1 MTYTEHK
8 ITLDIHKTVSPVS
21 VRVKK
26 RDTGRRLLIHLADSG
41 YPYHISEDCYAV
53 FTAKKPDGKV
63 VFNDCRIEE
72 CVIIYDFTEQTVAV
86 AGLMDCEIILY
97 GADGKQLTSA
107 CFNIIVD
114 DTIYD
119 TETEIESTD
128 EYNALADLI
137 EKVQKLSANGPVA
150 QAIVRDADG
159 VVISVT
165 DASNQTLQGLR
176 IFGKST
182 QDGTPTPD
190 NPVEIVS
197 VESPVITVSDGTE
210 TQTMTVPYTLPGI
223 PVASGGNYTDGKGHQ
238 WICDEVDLARG
249 VYVQRVVF
257 DVFTSGGSYNST
269 YISVSTKRSVLR
281 STLLCNIA
289 IKANGSYN
297 TGTIWKAGEN
307 DPRLII
313 GNTGSDG
320 NVVFASLDDFWAA
333 VEKVVVLAI
342 LANPIETKLTA
353 DQLAAYAALHT
364 YKPNTTIYNDA
375 GAYMAAE
382 YVADTKIYVD
392 RNGGSGGSVA
402 RIGSV
407 ALLAAAWTGSN
418 NLYSQVVTIPGVT
431 ANSQVDLTPSVE
443 QLAVFYNKDLA
454 FVTENEDGVVTVY
467 AIGQKPTNDYTI
479 QVTITEVEV

>member
-41 YPYHISEDCYAV
+41 YPYHISKDFYAV
-53 FTAKKPDGKV
+53 FTARKPDGKV
-63 VFNDCRIEE
+63 VFNDCRIKD
-72 CVIIYDFTEQTVAV
+72 CVIIYDLTEQTVAV
-86 AGLMDCEIILY
+86 AGLVDSEIILY
-97 GADGKQLTSA
+97 GVNGKQLTSA
-107 CFNIIVD
+107 SFHIIVE

-119 TETEIESTD
+119 TDTEIESTN

-137 EKVQKLSANGPVA
+137 GKTQKLLANGPVA

-159 VVISVT
+159 AVISVT

-182 QDGTPTPD
+182 QDGSPTPD

-197 VESPVITVSDGTE
+197 VESPVITVSDGTDA
-210 TQTMTVPYTLPGI
+210 QTMTLPYSLSGI
-223 PVASGGNYTDGKGHQ
+223 PVTAGGNYTDENGQQ
-238 WICDEVDLARG
+238 WICDEVDFARG

-281 STLLCNIA
+281 SALLCNIA

-320 NVVFASLDDFWAA
+320 NVVFSSMDDFWAA

-342 LANPIETKLTA
+342 LATPIETKLTDA
-353 DQLAAYAALHT
+353 QIAAYAALHT
-364 YKPNTTIYNDA
+364 YKPNTIISNDA
-375 GAYMAAE
+375 GAYMAAA
-382 YVADTKIYVD
+382 YVADTKTYID
-392 RNGGSGGSVA
+392 HMAGVA
-402 RIGSV
+402 TIGEV
-407 ALLAAAWTGSN
+407 ELLAAKWVGSN
-418 NLYSQVVTIPGVT
+418 NIFSQVVTIPGVT
-431 ANSQVDLTPSVE
+431 ENSQVDLTPSVE
-443 QLAVFYNKDLA
+443 QLAVFYEKDLT
-454 FVTENEDGVVTVY
+454 FVTENEGGVVTVY
-467 AIGQKPTNDYTI
+467 AIGQKPTNDYEI
-479 QVTITEVEV
+479 QVTITEVNV